1 MKNYPYIFTVFFASS
16 RFLGK
21 REIIS
26 VPKPFKRKEN
36 VWKINL
42 TKEEGCYSLIKI
54 SIKLIL
60 RDIDSEWSNI
70 YES

>member
-1 MKNYPYIFTVFFASS
+1 MEGQAQFW
-16 RFLGK
+16 
-21 REIIS
+21 E
-26 VPKPFKRKEN
+26 RKEN